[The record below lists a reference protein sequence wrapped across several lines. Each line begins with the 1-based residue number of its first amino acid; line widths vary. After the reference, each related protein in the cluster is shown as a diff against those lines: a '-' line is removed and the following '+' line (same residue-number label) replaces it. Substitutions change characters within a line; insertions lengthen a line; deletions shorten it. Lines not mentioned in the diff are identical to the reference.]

1 MCDMRFL
8 ARLMHMHSTSS
19 EDGSG
24 TNEGAAK
31 EESRIGFLKEI
42 SGMDGGVYCF
52 SASSESDVVERT
64 RIGVPRQYPYVAV
77 RTTSIDTR
85 KPRLLQRS
93 LTLDLLRAS
102 NFFFGCR
109 STLEHAQRLQGAGS
123 ASAVHCMADCWQR
136 SISSAQTRKPRNIE
150 AW

>member
-1 MCDMRFL
+1 MCDMWFL

-19 EDGSG
+19 EDGGG

-31 EESRIGFLKEI
+31 EESRIRFLKET
-42 SGMDGGVYCF
+42 SGMNGGVYCF

-64 RIGVPRQYPYVAV
+64 RIGVPRQYPYVAAG
-77 RTTSIDTR
+77 TTPIDTR
-85 KPRLLQRS
+85 RSRLLRRS
-93 LTLDLLRAS
+93 PTLDILRAS

-109 STLEHAQRLQGAGS
+109 SSLEHAQRLQGVRS
-123 ASAVHCMADCWQR
+123 ASAVHCMADCWRR
-136 SISSAQTRKPRNIE
+136 SFSSVQIRKPQNIE